1 MKRKYHTFRIEDI
14 YLFKLK
20 LLYWSAKYKIVS
32 FLDSNEYYSSYS
44 KYELLVGVECI
55 KRFDIKENFFSSLSS
70 FVNNTNDWI
79 FGHLNYDIKNYIEDI
94 YSYNID
100 HINFPDAFLFVPEI
114 VFILQKNVL
123 TIGIMQTDA
132 NAVFEEINHQQ
143 IPLNNLQPVN
153 VISRISKDEYIQNIK
168 KLQQHILR
176 GECYEINYCQEF
188 FAENT
193 SVSPGAVYHLLTQ
206 ISPNP
211 FCCFYKIDDKCLL
224 CASPERYLKKNGDN
238 IISQPIKG
246 TAKRGADENEDLKIK
261 KDLFSNKKERKENV
275 IVVDLVRNDLSRICE
290 EGSVHVEELGEVY
303 TFPGVHQMISTVK
316 GKLQPEAAFGD
327 IIKATFPMGSM
338 TGAPKKRVMQLIEKY
353 EKTKRGI
360 YSGTVGYITPE
371 KDFDFN
377 VVIRSIMYNQTNK
390 YVSYQVG
397 SAITFESNPESEYEE
412 CLVKAAAI
420 TKILSGKL
428 KK

>member
-1 MKRKYHTFRIEDI
+1 MKRTYYTYQINNIH
-14 YLFKLK
+14 LFKLR
-20 LLYWSAKYKIVS
+20 LLNWSVQYKVVS
-32 FLDSNEYYSSYS
+32 FLDNNEYNSSYS
-44 KYELLVGVECI
+44 KYELLVGVGCI
-55 KRFDIKENFFSSLSS
+55 KKFDIKENFFSSLSS
-70 FVNNTNDWI
+70 FVNDTNDWI

-94 YSYNID
+94 YSNNID
-100 HINFPDAFLFVPEI
+100 RIHFPDAFLCIPEI
-114 VFILQKNVL
+114 VFILQKDEL
-123 TIGIMQTDA
+123 IIGTMQADA
-132 NAVFEEINHQQ
+132 DRVFDEINQQQ

-153 VISRISKDEYIQNIK
+153 VIPRITKEEYIQNIK
-168 KLQQHILR
+168 KLQHHILR

-188 FAENT
+188 YAENT
-193 SVSPGAVYHLLTQ
+193 SVSPAAVYHLLTQ

-211 FCCFYKIDDKCLL
+211 FCCFYKIDDKFLL
-224 CASPERYLKKNGDN
+224 CASPERYLKKEGDN

-246 TAKRGADENEDLKIK
+246 TAKRGTDKDEDLKIK
-261 KDLFSNKKERKENV
+261 KELFNNKKERKENI

-290 EGSVHVEELGEVY
+290 EGSVHVEELCEVY

-316 GKLQPEAAFGD
+316 GKLLPKAAFGD
-327 IIKATFPMGSM
+327 IMKAAFPMGSM

-377 VVIRSIMYNQTNK
+377 VVIRSIMYNETNR

-397 SAITFESNPESEYEE
+397 SAITFESDAESEYEE
-412 CLVKAAAI
+412 CVVKAAAI
-420 TKILSGKL
+420 TKILFGT
-428 KK
+428 

>member
-1 MKRKYHTFRIEDI
+1 LKRTYYTYQINNIH
-14 YLFKLK
+14 LFKLR
-20 LLYWSAKYKIVS
+20 LLNWSVQYKVVS
-32 FLDSNEYYSSYS
+32 FLDNNEYNSSYS
-44 KYELLVGVECI
+44 KYELLVGVGCI
-55 KRFDIKENFFSSLSS
+55 KKFDIKENFFSSLSS
-70 FVNNTNDWI
+70 FVNDTNDWI

-94 YSYNID
+94 YSNNID
-100 HINFPDAFLFVPEI
+100 RIHFPDAFLCIPEI
-114 VFILQKNVL
+114 VFILQKDEL
-123 TIGIMQTDA
+123 IIGTMQADA
-132 NAVFEEINHQQ
+132 DRVFDEINQQQ

-153 VISRISKDEYIQNIK
+153 VIPRITKEEYIQNIK

-188 FAENT
+188 YAENT
-193 SVSPGAVYHLLTQ
+193 SVSPAAVYHLLTQ

-211 FCCFYKIDDKCLL
+211 FCCFYKIDDKFLL
-224 CASPERYLKKNGDN
+224 CASPERYLKKEGDN

-246 TAKRGADENEDLKIK
+246 TAKRGTDKDEDLKIK
-261 KDLFSNKKERKENV
+261 KELFNNKKERKENI

-290 EGSVHVEELGEVY
+290 EGSVHVEELCEVY

-316 GKLQPEAAFGD
+316 GKLLPKAAFGD
-327 IIKATFPMGSM
+327 IMKAAFPMGSM

-377 VVIRSIMYNQTNK
+377 VVIRSIMYNETNR

-397 SAITFESNPESEYEE
+397 SAITFESDAESEYEE
-412 CLVKAAAI
+412 CVVKAAAI
-420 TKILSGKL
+420 TKILFGT
-428 KK
+428 

>member
-1 MKRKYHTFRIEDI
+1 MKRTYYTYQINNIH
-14 YLFKLK
+14 LFKLR
-20 LLYWSAKYKIVS
+20 LLNWSVQYKVVS
-32 FLDSNEYYSSYS
+32 FLDNNEYNSSYS
-44 KYELLVGVECI
+44 KYELLVGVGCI
-55 KRFDIKENFFSSLSS
+55 KKFDIKENLFSSLSS
-70 FVNNTNDWI
+70 FVNDTNDWI

-94 YSYNID
+94 YSNNID
-100 HINFPDAFLFVPEI
+100 RIHFPDAFLCIPEI
-114 VFILQKNVL
+114 VFILQKDEL
-123 TIGIMQTDA
+123 IIGTMQADA
-132 NAVFEEINHQQ
+132 DRVFDEINQQQ

-153 VISRISKDEYIQNIK
+153 VIPRITKEEYIQNIK

-188 FAENT
+188 YAENT
-193 SVSPGAVYHLLTQ
+193 SVSPAAVYHLLTQ

-211 FCCFYKIDDKCLL
+211 FCCFYKIDDKFLL
-224 CASPERYLKKNGDN
+224 CASPERYLKKQGDN

-246 TAKRGADENEDLKIK
+246 TAKRGTDKDEDLKIK
-261 KDLFSNKKERKENV
+261 KELFNNKKERKENI

-290 EGSVHVEELGEVY
+290 EGSVHVEELCEVY

-316 GKLQPEAAFGD
+316 GKLLPKAAFGD
-327 IIKATFPMGSM
+327 IMKAAFPMGSM

-377 VVIRSIMYNQTNK
+377 VVIRSIMYNETNR

-397 SAITFESNPESEYEE
+397 SAITFESDAESEYEE
-412 CLVKAAAI
+412 CVVKAAAI
-420 TKILSGKL
+420 TKILFGT
-428 KK
+428 

>member
-1 MKRKYHTFRIEDI
+1 MKRTYYTYQINNIH
-14 YLFKLK
+14 LFKLR
-20 LLYWSAKYKIVS
+20 LLNWSVQYKVVS
-32 FLDSNEYYSSYS
+32 FLDNNEYNSSYS
-44 KYELLVGVECI
+44 KYELLVGVGCI
-55 KRFDIKENFFSSLSS
+55 KKFDIKENFFSSLSS
-70 FVNNTNDWI
+70 FVNDTNDWI

-94 YSYNID
+94 YSNNID
-100 HINFPDAFLFVPEI
+100 RIHFPDAFLCIPEI
-114 VFILQKNVL
+114 VFILQKDEL
-123 TIGIMQTDA
+123 IIGTMQADA
-132 NAVFEEINHQQ
+132 DRVFDEINQQQ

-153 VISRISKDEYIQNIK
+153 VIPRITKEEYIQNIK

-188 FAENT
+188 YAENT
-193 SVSPGAVYHLLTQ
+193 SVSPAAVYHLLTQ

-211 FCCFYKIDDKCLL
+211 FCCFYKIDDKFLL
-224 CASPERYLKKNGDN
+224 CASPERYLKKEGDN

-246 TAKRGADENEDLKIK
+246 TAKRGTDKDEDLKIK
-261 KDLFSNKKERKENV
+261 KELFNNKKERKENI

-290 EGSVHVEELGEVY
+290 EGSVHVEELCEVY

-316 GKLQPEAAFGD
+316 GKLLPKAAFGD
-327 IIKATFPMGSM
+327 IMKAAFPMGSM

-377 VVIRSIMYNQTNK
+377 VVIRSIMYNETNR

-397 SAITFESNPESEYEE
+397 SAITFESDAESEYEE
-412 CLVKAAAI
+412 CVVKAAAI
-420 TKILSGKL
+420 TKILFGT
-428 KK
+428 

>member
-1 MKRKYHTFRIEDI
+1 LKRTYYTYQINNIH
-14 YLFKLK
+14 LFKLR
-20 LLYWSAKYKIVS
+20 LLNWSVQYKVVS
-32 FLDSNEYYSSYS
+32 FLDNNEYNSSYS
-44 KYELLVGVECI
+44 KYELLVGVGCI
-55 KRFDIKENFFSSLSS
+55 KKFDIKENLFSSLSS
-70 FVNNTNDWI
+70 FVNDTNDWI

-94 YSYNID
+94 YSNNID
-100 HINFPDAFLFVPEI
+100 RIHFPDAFLCIPEI
-114 VFILQKNVL
+114 VFILQKDEL
-123 TIGIMQTDA
+123 IIGTMQADA
-132 NAVFEEINHQQ
+132 DRVFDEINQQQ

-153 VISRISKDEYIQNIK
+153 VIPRITKEEYIQNIK

-188 FAENT
+188 YAENT
-193 SVSPGAVYHLLTQ
+193 SVSPAAVYHLLTQ

-211 FCCFYKIDDKCLL
+211 FCCFYKIDDKFLL
-224 CASPERYLKKNGDN
+224 CASPERYLKKQGDN

-246 TAKRGADENEDLKIK
+246 TAKRGTDKDEDLKIK
-261 KDLFSNKKERKENV
+261 KELFNNKKERKENI

-290 EGSVHVEELGEVY
+290 EGSVHVEELCEVY

-316 GKLQPEAAFGD
+316 GKLLPKAAFGD
-327 IIKATFPMGSM
+327 IMKAAFPMGSM

-377 VVIRSIMYNQTNK
+377 VVIRSIMYNETNR

-397 SAITFESNPESEYEE
+397 SAITFESDAESEYEE
-412 CLVKAAAI
+412 CVVKAAAI
-420 TKILSGKL
+420 TKILFGT
-428 KK
+428 